1 MEDLFTPPVASR
13 IHVYPNIAA
22 YQVLCKANGNL
33 KSLDGQLKD
42 LETIPDPAF
51 TVDYSLSACIAFTT
65 VAKKMVYS
73 EYMLTA
79 FEDTEYKKWLP
90 AHNNDT
96 VLLKQS
102 IDYGKIAAQ
111 KIIAWLKKDNYDFT
125 RTLSRYVLAD
135 SAGAWQP
142 TAPDY
147 GNAIEPNWPLMR
159 SLVFDS
165 ATNLPC
171 KPNFKYSEKKNSIYY
186 KNAYAVYKQSLALD
200 SVKKSIAA
208 FWDCN
213 PNITKSGGHFTYF
226 VHKISPAGHW
236 IGIAGQA
243 VNTLQLDEFKTAEL
257 YTMLTLG
264 IFEAVRKCWTEKYK
278 NNSVRPETYINRVIA
293 PKWKTFIETPP
304 FPEYPSGHSVIS
316 GVSAA
321 ILTKLIPQPY
331 QFTDSTEMYINL
343 PPRHFNSFT
352 DAAAEASVSRF
363 YGGIHYMPAL
373 NNGLLFGNEIGNYI
387 STKIKCRKL

>member
-22 YQVLCKANGNL
+22 YQVLCKANNKL

-42 LETIPDPAF
+42 LEKLPDPAF
-51 TVDYSLSACIAFTT
+51 AVDFSLAACIAFTT

-73 EYMLTA
+73 EYMLTD
-79 FEDTEYKKWLP
+79 FENAEYKQWLST
-90 AHNNDT
+90 HNNDT
-96 VLLKQS
+96 VLLKHS
-102 IDYGKIAAQ
+102 TDYGILVAQ
-111 KIIAWLKKDNYDFT
+111 KIIAWFKKDNYDYT

-142 TAPDY
+142 TGPDY
-147 GNAIEPNWPLMR
+147 ANAVEPNWPLIR

-165 ATNLPC
+165 TNNIKCL
-171 KPNFKYSEKKNSIYY
+171 PNFAYSESKKSAYY
-186 KNAYAVYKQSLALD
+186 KNARALYKQSKVLD
-200 SVKKSIAA
+200 TLKKSIAA

-236 IGIAGQA
+236 VGIAGQA
-243 VNTLQLDEFKTAEL
+243 VNALKLDEYKTAEV

-264 IFEAVRKCWTEKYK
+264 IFEGIQKCWTSKYQ
-278 NNSVRPETYINRVIA
+278 NNSLRPETYINRVIS
-293 PKWKTFIETPP
+293 PTWKSFIETPP

-316 GVSAA
+316 GVAA
-321 ILTKLIPQPY
+321 AVLTRMIPQPY

-343 PPRHFNSFT
+343 PPRHFKSFT
-352 DAAAEASVSRF
+352 EAAAEASISRF
-363 YGGIHYMPAL
+363 FGGIHYMPAL
-373 NNGLLFGNEIGNYI
+373 NNGLLFGNEIGKFI
-387 STKIKCRKL
+387 STKIKCRK